1 MYQNTY
7 NYVESRVQELRRHS
21 ELRAA
26 YSRQIT
32 SDLGTQ
38 FRQGAGEALIALGSW
53 IKSGNQNTNLTPARL
68 GGR

>member
-1 MYQNTY
+1 MYQNSFT
-7 NYVESRVQELRRHS
+7 YVETRVQELRRNS
-21 ELRAA
+21 EYR
-26 YSRQIT
+26 SSIGRQVT

-53 IKSGNQNTNLTPARL
+53 IKSGSENTNLTPARL